1 MASIRLKV
9 AEAEARDVGRGV
21 VRVDRDDMPRLGLQ
35 SGDVVRVRGK
45 RETVAKALPAY
56 AEQRGKSLVRMDGI
70 VRENADAT
78 IDEWVEVERLTA
90 PDARAVVLA
99 PMGAP
104 QREHGESERRHVAN
118 VLLGMAVQ
126 PDDKVRATF
135 LGGVY
140 REFTV
145 VETRPKGAV
154 VVTTAT
160 DLKVRGESV
169 ERAEQH
175 EGAGVTYEDIGGL
188 RKEIQRIREMIE
200 LPLRYPELFLR
211 LGIEPPR
218 GVLLYGPPGT
228 GKTLIAKAVANE
240 TSAHFASIGGPEIIG
255 KFYGESEE
263 RLRAVFE
270 EAAARAPAIIFIDEI
285 DAIAPKREEVGA
297 FQQVER
303 RVVAQLLS
311 LMDGLQARG
320 QVVVIGATNVPNTLD
335 PALRRPGR
343 LDRELT
349 IGVPDRNGRLEV
361 LEVHTRGMPLADDVD
376 LERLAELTHGFV
388 GADLAALCREAAMV
402 TLRELMPRIRGEA
415 EFLPDDLLADLEVR
429 EEHFLDALKEVEP
442 SAIREVFTEIPDV
455 RWDDVGGLDDAKRTL
470 REAIEWPLRHRGLF
484 EAARAAPPKGV
495 LLSGPPGSGKTLL
508 AKAVASQ
515 SNANFIAVKGP
526 ELLSPWVGE
535 SARKVREVFRKA
547 KQASPCIVFIDEL
560 DALASR
566 RDAGGA
572 PAGGDAAVSQL
583 LAELDGIEDMRGVV
597 VLAATNRP
605 GALDPAL
612 LRAGRLEQHVDLALP
627 DCASRRRIL
636 AVHTRG
642 MPLAPDVDLD
652 TVADASEGM
661 PGSALAALC
670 RRAAFLAVR
679 ERVDAASGADGAPL
693 AVRRAHFDHAL
704 AEAGAPNEHAAG

>member
-21 VRVDRDDMPRLGLQ
+21 VRVDRADMPRLGLQ
-35 SGDVVRVRGK
+35 SGDVVRVSGK
-45 RETVAKALPAY
+45 RGTVAKALPAY
-56 AEQRGKSLVRMDGI
+56 AEQRGKALVRMDGI

-154 VVTTAT
+154 VVTAAT

-169 ERAEQH
+169 ERAEQR

-188 RKEIQRIREMIE
+188 RREIQRIREMIE

-240 TSAHFASIGGPEIIG
+240 TSAHFVSIGGPEIIG

-361 LEVHTRGMPLADDVD
+361 LQVHTRGMPLADDVD

-415 EFLPDDLLADLEVR
+415 EFLPDDLLAGIEVR

-455 RWDDVGGLDDAKRTL
+455 RWDDVGGLGDAKRAL

-560 DALASR
+560 DSLASR
-566 RDAGGA
+566 RDAGA
-572 PAGGDAAVSQL
+572 SAGGDAALSQL
-583 LAELDGIEDMRGVV
+583 LAELDGIEAAPGVV

-605 GALDPAL
+605 AALDPAL
-612 LRAGRLEQHVDLALP
+612 LRAGRLEQRVDLALP
-627 DCASRRRIL
+627 DRASRREIL

-652 TVADASEGM
+652 AVADASEEM

-670 RRAAFLAVR
+670 RRAAFLAIR
-679 ERVDAASGADGAPL
+679 ERVDAAPATDGAPL
-693 AVRRAHFDHAL
+693 TVRAVHFRQAL
-704 AEAGAPNEHAAG
+704 AEAGG

>member
-21 VRVDRDDMPRLGLQ
+21 VRIDRTDMPRVGLQ
-35 SGDVVRVRGK
+35 SGDVVRLSGK
-45 RETVAKALPAY
+45 RDTVAKVLPAY
-56 AEQRGKSLVRMDGI
+56 AGQHGKALVRMDGI

-78 IDEWVEVERLTA
+78 IDEWVEVERLAA

-99 PMGAP
+99 PMAAS
-104 QREHGESERRHVAN
+104 QHAHGESERRHIAN

-126 PDDKVRATF
+126 PGDKVRATF

-145 VETRPKGAV
+145 VETRPKGAA
-154 VVTTAT
+154 VVTAAT

-240 TSAHFASIGGPEIIG
+240 TSAHFAAIGGPEIIG

-263 RLRAVFE
+263 RLRTVFE
-270 EAAARAPAIIFIDEI
+270 EAAARAPTIIFIDEI

-311 LMDGLQARG
+311 LMDGLRARG

-361 LEVHTRGMPLADDVD
+361 LQVHTRGMPLADDVD
-376 LERLAELTHGFV
+376 LEKLAEVTHGFV

-402 TLRELMPRIRGEA
+402 TLRELMPRIRDEA
-415 EFLPDDLLADLEVR
+415 EFLPDDLLSGLQVR
-429 EEHFLDALKEVEP
+429 EEHFLEALKEVEP

-455 RWDDVGGLDDAKRTL
+455 RWDDVGGLDEAKRAL

-484 EAARAAPPKGV
+484 EAAHAVPPKGI
-495 LLSGPPGSGKTLL
+495 LLTGPPGAGKTLL
-508 AKAVASQ
+508 AKAVASE

-526 ELLSPWVGE
+526 ELLSQWVGE

-560 DALASR
+560 DALAPSR
-566 RDAGGA
+566 GAGGA
-572 PAGGDAAVSQL
+572 SASGDAVTSQL
-583 LAELDGIEDMRGVV
+583 LTELDGIEATSGVV
-597 VLAATNRP
+597 VLAATNR
-605 GALDPAL
+605 ADVLDPAL
-612 LRAGRLEQHVDLALP
+612 LRAGRLEQRVDLPLP
-627 DCASRRRIL
+627 DSASRRQIIS
-636 AVHTRG
+636 VHTRG
-642 MPLAPDVDLD
+642 MPLAADVDLD
-652 TVADASEGM
+652 AVAAAAEGM
-661 PGSALAALC
+661 AGSDLAALC
-670 RRAAFLAVR
+670 RRAALLAVR
-679 ERVDAASGADGAPL
+679 ERVDAAANNAPL
-693 AVRRAHFDHAL
+693 SIRADHFAQAL
-704 AEAGAPNEHAAG
+704 GETGMPSQQPTG